1 MDQEVEGSNPFTHP
15 VPSRRIAVFG
25 FVYAPVAQLD
35 RAPDFESVGR
45 RFESYRA
52 YMKNGWPARMAELAD
67 ALDLGSSAERRGGST
82 PPPRMKLMLMKT
94 YPYETTSY
102 HESLQTR

>member
-1 MDQEVEGSNPFTHP
+1 MDQEVEGSSPFTHP
-15 VPSRRIAVFG
+15 VWSRRSVVFG

-52 YMKNGWPARMAELAD
+52 YMKHGLPARMAELAD
-67 ALDLGSSAERRGGST
+67 ALDLGSSAARCGGST
-82 PPPRMKLMLMKT
+82 PPPRMKLILRKMFELM
-94 YPYETTSY
+94 TTSCC
-102 HESLQTR
+102 ESL